1 MTEYQLLIIEGMMK
15 LENHE
20 KILKLGGEIWMS
32 LCKYLFL
39 RILPKNYILIT
50 KGYIITFREKYG
62 EYCFN
67 QIFKANITIHEFGL
81 F

>member
-39 RILPKNYILIT
+39 RILPKKLHIDYKRIYNN
-50 KGYIITFREKYG
+50 FQG
-62 EYCFN
+62 E
-67 QIFKANITIHEFGL
+67 IW
-81 F
+81 